1 MDEVRARGS
10 GVSRSAIL
18 TYDGV
23 VWRCRARSTHHAR
36 QSGYEM
42 SDLLIQTRNTLDRKT
57 YSASV
62 VPKHEVVEY
71 WSATAGRS
79 KPQRVRISVKA
90 TATSRKSIF
99 ARSNPP
105 RLVVCYGIGR
115 LEFDAFYDL
124 VLAVLSTC
132 DMRAFKGL
140 PNSMTLR
147 DLCARH
153 GVIPDQGE
161 VQLEGRSIPFL
172 MLFDHDSV
180 ERGY

>member
-1 MDEVRARGS
+1 
-10 GVSRSAIL
+10 
-18 TYDGV
+18 
-23 VWRCRARSTHHAR
+23 
-36 QSGYEM
+36 M
-42 SDLLIQTRNTLDRKT
+42 SDLLIQTRNKLDRKT
-57 YSASV
+57 YFASI
-62 VPKHEVVEY
+62 VPKHEVIEY
-71 WSATAGRS
+71 SATAGRT
-79 KPQRVRISVKA
+79 KPQRAMVSVKT

-115 LEFDAFYDL
+115 LEFDAFHDL

-132 DMRAFKGL
+132 DMRAFKSLSNGKVV
-140 PNSMTLR
+140 R

-161 VQLEGRSIPFL
+161 IQLEARAIPFL
-172 MLFDHDSV
+172 MLFDHDAA